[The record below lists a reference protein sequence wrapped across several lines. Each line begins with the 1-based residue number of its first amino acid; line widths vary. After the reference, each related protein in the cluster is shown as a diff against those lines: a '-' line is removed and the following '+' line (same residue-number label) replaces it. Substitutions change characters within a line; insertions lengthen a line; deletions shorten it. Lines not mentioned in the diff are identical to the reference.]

1 MEHLSLGLVGYG
13 KIAQDQHLPAILG
26 NPAFQL
32 NAVATLGQ
40 PCPRVDN
47 FRSLDALLQ
56 QGPAIAAVSFCTP
69 PQGRYAQVRQA
80 LLAGK
85 HVLVEKPPCAS
96 LGEAMA
102 LVELARAQGVTCLF
116 AWHSRFA
123 PAVAPARQWLEGK
136 ALRSVAIT
144 WKEDVRTWHPG
155 QAWIWQ
161 AGGQGVFDPGINAL
175 SIVTALLPGPLFVTA
190 AQLQVPAN
198 HQAPIAARLQMTDA
212 HGLPVTA
219 DFDWDHPQPDI
230 WRVLIET
237 NGGVLRLERGG
248 AALFIDDVEQTLPA
262 EAEYPSL
269 YRHFQQ
275 LIERQASD
283 ADLQPLRLVAD
294 AFMAGSRTLVEAFH
308 D

>member
-1 MEHLSLGLVGYG
+1 
-13 KIAQDQHLPAILG
+13 
-26 NPAFQL
+26 
-32 NAVATLGQ
+32 
-40 PCPRVDN
+40 
-47 FRSLDALLQ
+47 
-56 QGPAIAAVSFCTP
+56 
-69 PQGRYAQVRQA
+69 
-80 LLAGK
+80 
-85 HVLVEKPPCAS
+85 
-96 LGEAMA
+96 
-102 LVELARAQGVTCLF
+102 
-116 AWHSRFA
+116 
-123 PAVAPARQWLEGK
+123 
-136 ALRSVAIT
+136 
-144 WKEDVRTWHPG
+144 
-155 QAWIWQ
+155 
-161 AGGQGVFDPGINAL
+161 
-175 SIVTALLPGPLFVTA
+175 
-190 AQLQVPAN
+190 
-198 HQAPIAARLQMTDA
+198 MTDA